1 VLVTVEEHSL
11 QGGFGSAVLELL
23 AEAGLMVPVRTLGVR
38 DALIEHGE
46 TAATVGIAA
55 ADIRDAVVA
64 LAARAR
70 AKTP

>member
-1 VLVTVEEHSL
+1 
-11 QGGFGSAVLELL
+11 
-23 AEAGLMVPVRTLGVR
+23 VR